1 MKRGKRRNKNHQKI
15 EKRKNKKHSKKER
28 ELMTINEK
36 NKIPNTEYK

>member
-36 NKIPNTEYK
+36 KIK